1 MIKDGV
7 VTDTFDQDCGLSSEI
22 ILKMIPEQDG
32 EGMFIVTGNGLC
44 YMDEKGTIRSLT
56 NFPYYNNYDLVEGEH
71 GEVFVLS
78 SAGIYI
84 VEKED
89 LLDGKT
95 LNYELLESKQG
106 LRLSLTPNAWNYLD
120 EWDNLYLS
128 GDRGVVSINLSAY
141 EIRERS
147 YRMLLQ
153 TILVDGESYPVEK
166 GETVVLP
173 RDADRVEIIPE
184 VVNYSIN
191 DPKVRVWLEGFD
203 KTAGTMLQSQLSGV
217 VYTNLPAGSYTFHVA
232 VLNSRADHILAGND
246 V

>member
-1 MIKDGV
+1 M
-7 VTDTFDQDCGLSSEI
+7 
-22 ILKMIPEQDG
+22 
-32 EGMFIVTGNGLC
+32 N
-44 YMDEKGTIRSLT
+44 GTI
-56 NFPYYNNYDLVEGEH
+56 
-71 GEVFVLS
+71 
-78 SAGIYI
+78 
-84 VEKED
+84 
-89 LLDGKT
+89 
-95 LNYELLESKQG
+95 
-106 LRLSLTPNAWNYLD
+106 
-120 EWDNLYLS
+120 LYLS

-217 VYTNLPAGSYTFHVA
+217 VYTNLPAEV
-232 VLNSRADHILAGND
+232 ILFMLQF
-246 V
+246 